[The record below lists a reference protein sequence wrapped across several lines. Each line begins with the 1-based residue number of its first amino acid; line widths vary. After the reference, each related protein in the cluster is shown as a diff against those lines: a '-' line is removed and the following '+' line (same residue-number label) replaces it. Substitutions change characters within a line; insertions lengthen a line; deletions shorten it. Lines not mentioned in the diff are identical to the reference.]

1 MPKKPDIETMMLVSE
16 SGLPTVS
23 EYCKDGCGTKRSGLI
38 TINGLA
44 NIMFKLGTNLTLTD
58 PVLDF

>member
-1 MPKKPDIETMMLVSE
+1 MMLVSE

-23 EYCKDGCGTKRSGLI
+23 EYCKDGC
-38 TINGLA
+38 GLA